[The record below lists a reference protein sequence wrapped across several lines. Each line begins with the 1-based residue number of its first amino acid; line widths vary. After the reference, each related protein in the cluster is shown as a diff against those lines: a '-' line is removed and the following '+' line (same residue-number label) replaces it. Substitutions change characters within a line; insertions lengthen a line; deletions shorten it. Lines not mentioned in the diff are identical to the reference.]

1 MHWLLLKS
9 LSFLPLLYLGFGTM
23 RVTIVA
29 RGREFAMEIGFQE
42 PVLAIK
48 SKLEQFL
55 GIPAGSQTLSVSGW
69 ELVDGLDMDDYPIVT
84 HGTKIDLTAT
94 KPLSPPINHCSKMQI
109 VVKFSAKQITMEVDT
124 TETVRSLKEKIHI
137 VDGTPI
143 KRMLLFFSGTEMTD
157 DFRNLSEYG
166 ISESSEIIVFL
177 KTMNRLREEPP
188 SKKLNIVVQ
197 MSSSLLNAAAIT
209 FEMKDC
215 STVNELREL
224 LLSRRILPRDDYL
237 FIHKQRIM
245 RENCSL
251 RWHGVENGD
260 CLYVFRGTHDKLS
273 VPMLVTVNNCN
284 YWSFKFKNTVGFI
297 NYRGAVVATVP
308 IEQSSVPSRGKL
320 NISTVADFKVER
332 LIMNTT
338 FWADVLSGSVN
349 FSSVA
354 TMHGKVTMFKLL
366 KIHASFP
373 SKCDISIFIPT
384 RSVQSICK
392 MKVKV

>member
-1 MHWLLLKS
+1 
-9 LSFLPLLYLGFGTM
+9 M

-260 CLYVFRGTHDKLS
+260 CLYVFRGT
-273 VPMLVTVNNCN
+273 V
-284 YWSFKFKNTVGFI
+284 
-297 NYRGAVVATVP
+297 
-308 IEQSSVPSRGKL
+308 SRTGY
-320 NISTVADFKVER
+320 
-332 LIMNTT
+332 
-338 FWADVLSGSVN
+338 
-349 FSSVA
+349 
-354 TMHGKVTMFKLL
+354 
-366 KIHASFP
+366 
-373 SKCDISIFIPT
+373 
-384 RSVQSICK
+384 
-392 MKVKV
+392 